1 MGLGKKKKGADKLPL
16 PPGLAGLPL
25 PPPPGLP
32 LPPPPGAALPAPI
45 GLPALGNLPGV
56 PVVEAPK
63 LALNL
68 GGPTAETLPTAAAP
82 DNSVAKTDTKDSSY
96 SGLYAKKSG
105 KPLQQVYG
113 HIERIGTGEIGS
125 LLDRYADRF
134 GHQLDRDIIVMRKD
148 DRDDRFAEIRDGPTI
163 EMVGNDA
170 GIEVDS
176 NLDGETMIELNSQ
189 LKNVENELRR
199 LKPEYQTAKEE
210 GDRELLR
217 ELRPTLEN
225 MMAERKMIKAV
236 MAGEADIDELLT
248 MSDDIEDD
256 EDDEDEEED
265 LFLTF
270 VGIIDGL
277 LGNNLPKEAIKA
289 FTETEGFAIYRS
301 VGSNPANADDSERA
315 EFFAVVD
322 SLLDSGMPDDAVSK
336 FVNSDDFEVYRTI
349 GAMYVS
355 LTHEGN

>member
-1 MGLGKKKKGADKLPL
+1 MGLGKKKKGANKMPL

-32 LPPPPGAALPAPI
+32 LPPPPGAALPPPI
-45 GLPALGNLPGV
+45 GLPALGTLPGA

-68 GGPTAETLPTAAAP
+68 GGPTTVTLPPAAAP
-82 DNSVAKTDTKDSSY
+82 DEPVAKTDTKDSSY

-148 DRDDRFAEIRDGPTI
+148 DREDRFAEIRDGPTI
-163 EMVGNDA
+163 EMVGQDA
-170 GIEVDS
+170 EVEVGS

-189 LKNVENELRR
+189 LKNVEKELRR
-199 LKPEYQTAKEE
+199 LKPEYQTAKVE

-225 MMAERKMIKAV
+225 LMAERKMIKAV

-248 MSDDIEDD
+248 MSDDV
-256 EDDEDEEED
+256 EDEEED
-265 LFLTF
+265 ESDDIFLKF
-270 VGIIDGL
+270 VGIVDGL
-277 LGNNLPKEAIKA
+277 LGNNLPEEAVTA
-289 FTETEGFAIYRS
+289 FTETDGFTIYRS
-301 VGSNPANADDSERA
+301 VGSDPANADESERA
-315 EFFAVVD
+315 EFFGVVD
-322 SLLDSGMPDDAVSK
+322 SLLGGMPEEAVSE
-336 FVNSDDFEVYRTI
+336 FVDSDDFEIYRTV
-349 GAMYVS
+349 GAMY
-355 LTHEGN
+355 N